1 MISRSFYSLQGTK
14 GYASISNLAQN
25 YSIGEVIMTLLK
37 NFIDDNKFTPQDLP
51 AFEAKLFFEGIKRR
65 VDLERFTVL
74 LVLSTIIATYGV
86 IGDSTATVIGAMLI
100 APLMRPIMATAA
112 ALVMGDFKRAVHSLL
127 VVVAGVAGVI
137 GLSWLLTEVTV
148 TRVISFETNIQLTS
162 RVSPRLIDLY
172 VAVAAGAAGAFA
184 LSRDDVADS
193 LPGVAIAIALV
204 PPLCVVGIGLAQ
216 VELDEALG
224 ASLLF
229 LTNFLAILLAGG
241 GVLALLGLNAIAK
254 KDLVPYARRR
264 AFILISIGVLLVTI
278 PLGATSISL
287 FENNIIKQTTI
298 QLAQEWLE
306 ETSYGISRVDVTR
319 DQIGLIIYGS
329 GERPELSVL
338 GNQLNDSFDQPVDL
352 NIFVVPS
359 EHETYVG
366 VRE

>member
-1 MISRSFYSLQGTK
+1 
-14 GYASISNLAQN
+14 
-25 YSIGEVIMTLLK
+25 MTLLK

-112 ALVMGDFKRAVHSLL
+112 ALVMGDIKRAVHSLL

-148 TRVISFETNIQLTS
+148 TRVISFETNLQLTG

-184 LSRDDVADS
+184 LSWDDVADS

-204 PPLCVVGIGLAQ
+204 PPLCVVGIGLAHG
-216 VELDEALG
+216 ELENALG
-224 ASLLF
+224 VASC
-229 LTNFLAILLAGG
+229 
-241 GVLALLGLNAIAK
+241 
-254 KDLVPYARRR
+254 
-264 AFILISIGVLLVTI
+264 S
-278 PLGATSISL
+278 
-287 FENNIIKQTTI
+287 
-298 QLAQEWLE
+298 
-306 ETSYGISRVDVTR
+306 
-319 DQIGLIIYGS
+319 
-329 GERPELSVL
+329 
-338 GNQLNDSFDQPVDL
+338 
-352 NIFVVPS
+352 
-359 EHETYVG
+359 
-366 VRE
+366 